1 MMSYATLESQLK
13 LLPEDCLDEVAR
25 YVDFILFRRNKA
37 KTQTEKTD
45 LSQFFGSIKN
55 LSDGLDMQRSMRDVW
70 D

>member
-1 MMSYATLESQLK
+1 MSYATLESQLK
-13 LLPEDCLDEVAR
+13 LLPEDCLDEVAK
-25 YVDFILFRRNKA
+25 YVDFILFRRNKT

-55 LSDGLDMQRSMRDVW
+55 LPDGLEMQRSMRDEW

>member
-1 MMSYATLESQLK
+1 MSYATLEFQLK
-13 LLPEDCLDEVAR
+13 LLPEDCLDEVAK
-25 YVDFILFRRNKA
+25 YVDFILFRRNKT

-55 LSDGLDMQRSMRDVW
+55 LPDGLEMQRSMRDGW